1 MFRQTKAYEMKVPEG
16 CAELTRDEM
25 EYDGGWPTFVAGI
38 LCTVISVACTA
49 AGYNDAATVFA
60 LAGAVLTLGS
70 VAITINAGVKVAQ
83 GVATVAQ
90 EATFGKGIATGIID
104 LGVNL
109 CGTGASY
116 GLSKKG

>member
-16 CAELTRDEM
+16 CVELTRDEM
-25 EYDGGWPTFVAGI
+25 EYDGGWFFFAGI
-38 LCTVISVACTA
+38 ACAAVSVVCTA
-49 AGYNDAATVFA
+49 IGQNELAAGFA
-60 LAGAVLTLGS
+60 LAGALLTLGS

-90 EATFGKGIATGIID
+90 ETAFGKGIATGIID
-104 LGVNL
+104 LGANL

-116 GLSKKG
+116 GLSKKR